1 MAQTNYK
8 TYNLCYKYTNL
19 THLQRKLKHLSKA
32 MTADGCIWLQYS
44 VVKDLVLLTESGYC
58 PISIS
63 DVQEQQLTLF

>member
-1 MAQTNYK
+1 
-8 TYNLCYKYTNL
+8 
-19 THLQRKLKHLSKA
+19 

-63 DVQEQQLTLF
+63 DVREQQLTLF